1 MCVNKETINNNQT
14 NKLMAALGKI
24 RSRGAILVG
33 VIGAALL
40 AFIAEEAFRSC
51 DSAKNESR
59 QQIGEV
65 LGEKINMQEYQK
77 LVDEYTNVI
86 KITQGRENL
95 SDEELNQLKDVVW
108 NTYVQNR
115 IIQNEAKKLGLT
127 VTDKELQNVLVEGT
141 NPMLM
146 QTPFVNQQT
155 GRFDANSLKKFLNEY
170 KSAKTTNPQ
179 MAEQYQSIYEFWS
192 FVEKSLR
199 QQLLA
204 QKYQALL
211 ANCFLSN
218 PVSAKMAYKAENEE
232 SNIQLAAFPYS
243 DINDKD
249 VKVEDA
255 DLKAKYDEEK
265 ERFVQYQETRD
276 IKYVDVQVSASSAD
290 KAALNKEFAQYN
302 KDLAAAA
309 DPTQLMHKSSSLVNY
324 LGIPQTKAAFP
335 QDIAAR
341 LDSISVGS
349 TSGVVENKQ
358 DNTLNI
364 IKLISRQELPDSVQF
379 RAIQV
384 GGATLDAARATAD
397 SIYKALEGGADF
409 EAIAKKYSQ
418 TGEKNWLTSSQYQ
431 NAPSMDNDTKE
442 YVNTLNTLGVNA
454 IKNLQM
460 QQGNIIIQVTD
471 RKGMTPKYVAAVIK
485 KEIKFSKDTYNKAYN
500 KFSQFVS
507 ENQTLEGMEKN
518 ASKFGYNV
526 QERRDVSTAEHFVA
540 GIHGTRDAM
549 KWLYDAKDGS
559 ISPLYEC
566 GDNDHL
572 LVIALTKTNKKGYR
586 TLDDERVKE
595 FVKQE
600 VLKDKKAEKILAK
613 VSGVNSIQGAKAKGA
628 KVSDLNQVTFAS
640 PAFVPAV
647 GSSEPALSG
656 AVAAT
661 AKGKFSSH
669 PVKGEAGVYLFQVKS
684 KTTRSGKFNDQD
696 IEARLKQKAMQY
708 ASNFMQELYI
718 KANVVD
724 NRYLFF

>member
-1 MCVNKETINNNQT
+1 
-14 NKLMAALGKI
+14 MAALGKI
-24 RSRGAILVG
+24 RSHGAILIG

-51 DSAKNESR
+51 DASKNESR

-95 SDEELNQLKDVVW
+95 TDDELNQLKDVVW

-115 IIQNEAKKLGLT
+115 IIENEAKKLGLT
-127 VTDKELQNVLVEGT
+127 VTDKELQTVLTVGT

-155 GRFDANSLKKFLNEY
+155 GRFDSNMLKKFLNEY
-170 KSAKTTNPQ
+170 KQAQSSNPQ
-179 MAEQYQSIYEFWS
+179 MAEQYQSIYNFWS

-204 QKYQALL
+204 QKYQSLF

-218 PVSAKMAYKAENEE
+218 PVSAKMAFKDENEE

-243 DINDKD
+243 SVNDKD
-249 VKVEDA
+249 VKVDDA
-255 DLKAKYDEEK
+255 DLKSKYEELK
-265 ERFVQYQETRD
+265 ERFKQYEETRD
-276 IKYVDVQVSASSAD
+276 IKYVSFKVVASAAD
-290 KAALNKEFAQYN
+290 KAELSKEFAAYD
-302 KDLAAAA
+302 KELAASA
-309 DPTQLMHKSSSLVNY
+309 DPSQIMHKSASLVNY

-335 QDIAAR
+335 QDIAQR
-341 LDSISVGS
+341 LDSIAVGS
-349 TSGVVENKQ
+349 TTGVVENKQ

-384 GGATLDAARATAD
+384 AGATPEAAHATAD

-409 EAIAKKYSQ
+409 EAIAKKYNQ
-418 TGEKNWLTSSQYQ
+418 TGEKTWVTSAQYQ
-431 NAPSMDNDTKE
+431 NAPSMDSDTKE

-454 IKNLQM
+454 LKNIEM
-460 QQGNIIIQVTD
+460 QQGNLIVQVTD
-471 RKGMTPKYVAAVIK
+471 RKGMTSKYVAAVIK
-485 KEIKFSKDTYNKAYN
+485 KEIKFSKGTYNTAYN

-507 ENQTLEGMEKN
+507 ENQTVEGMEKN
-518 ASKFGYNV
+518 ASKFGFNV
-526 QERRDVSTAEHFVA
+526 QERKDVRTAEHYVA
-540 GIHGTRDAM
+540 GIHGTREAM
-549 KWLYDAKDGS
+549 KWLFDAKDNTV
-559 ISPLYEC
+559 SPLYEC
-566 GDNDHL
+566 GDNDNL
-572 LVIALTKTNKKGYR
+572 LVLALTKTHEKGYR
-586 TLDDERVKE
+586 TLDDEQVKE
-595 FVKQE
+595 YVKQQ
-600 VLKDKKAEKILAK
+600 VVKDKKAEKLIAK
-613 VSGVNSIQGAKAKGA
+613 LNGVNSIAAAKSKGA
-628 KVSDLNQVTFAS
+628 KVGELNQITFAS
-640 PAFVPAV
+640 PAFVTLTGA
-647 GSSEPALSG
+647 SEPALSG

-669 PVKGEAGVYLFQVKS
+669 PVKGEGGVYLFQVVS
-684 KTTRSGKFNDQD
+684 KKMRPGKFNDQ
-696 IEARLKQKAMQY
+696 EMEQQLKQKAMQY
-708 ASNFMQELYI
+708 AGNFMQELYI
-718 KANVVD
+718 KANVKD

>member
-1 MCVNKETINNNQT
+1 
-14 NKLMAALGKI
+14 MAALGKI
-24 RSRGAILVG
+24 RSHGAILIG

-51 DSAKNESR
+51 DASKNESR

-95 SDEELNQLKDVVW
+95 TDDELNQLKDVVW

-115 IIQNEAKKLGLT
+115 IIENEAKKLGLT
-127 VTDKELQNVLVEGT
+127 VTDKELQTVLTVGT

-155 GRFDANSLKKFLNEY
+155 GRFDSNMLKKFLNEY
-170 KSAKTTNPQ
+170 KQAQSSNSQ
-179 MAEQYQSIYEFWS
+179 MAEQYQSIYNFWS

-204 QKYQALL
+204 QKYQSLF

-218 PVSAKMAYKAENEE
+218 PVSAKMAFKDENEE

-243 DINDKD
+243 SVNDKD
-249 VKVEDA
+249 VKVDDA
-255 DLKAKYDEEK
+255 DLKSKYEELK
-265 ERFVQYQETRD
+265 ERFKQYEETRD
-276 IKYVDVQVSASSAD
+276 IKYVSFKVVASAAD
-290 KAALNKEFAQYN
+290 KAELSKEFAAYD
-302 KDLAAAA
+302 KELAASA
-309 DPTQLMHKSSSLVNY
+309 DPSQIMHKSASLVNY

-335 QDIAAR
+335 QDIAQR
-341 LDSISVGS
+341 LDSIAVGS
-349 TSGVVENKQ
+349 TTGVVENKQ

-384 GGATLDAARATAD
+384 AGATPEAAHATAD

-409 EAIAKKYSQ
+409 EAIAKKYNQ
-418 TGEKNWLTSSQYQ
+418 TGEKTWVTSAQYQ
-431 NAPSMDNDTKE
+431 NAPSMDSDTKE

-454 IKNLQM
+454 LKNIEM
-460 QQGNIIIQVTD
+460 QQGNLIVQVTD
-471 RKGMTPKYVAAVIK
+471 RKGMTSKYVAAVIK
-485 KEIKFSKDTYNKAYN
+485 KEIKFSKGTYNTAYN

-507 ENQTLEGMEKN
+507 ENQTVEGMEKN
-518 ASKFGYNV
+518 ASKFGFNV
-526 QERRDVSTAEHFVA
+526 QERKDVRTAEHYVA
-540 GIHGTRDAM
+540 GIHGTREAM
-549 KWLYDAKDGS
+549 KWLFDAKDNTV
-559 ISPLYEC
+559 SPLYEC
-566 GDNDHL
+566 GDNDNL
-572 LVIALTKTNKKGYR
+572 LVLALTKTHEKGYR
-586 TLDDERVKE
+586 TLDDEQVKE
-595 FVKQE
+595 YVKQQ
-600 VLKDKKAEKILAK
+600 VVKDKKAEKLIAK
-613 VSGVNSIQGAKAKGA
+613 LNGVNSIAAAKSKGA
-628 KVSDLNQVTFAS
+628 KVGELNQITFAS
-640 PAFVPAV
+640 PAFVTLTGA
-647 GSSEPALSG
+647 SEPALSG

-669 PVKGEAGVYLFQVKS
+669 PVKGEGGVYLFQIVS
-684 KTTRSGKFNDQD
+684 KKMRPGKFNDQ
-696 IEARLKQKAMQY
+696 EMEQQLKQKAMQY
-708 ASNFMQELYI
+708 AGNFMQELYI
-718 KANVVD
+718 KANVKD

>member
-1 MCVNKETINNNQT
+1 
-14 NKLMAALGKI
+14 MAALGKI

-40 AFIAEEAFRSC
+40 AFIAGEAFRSC

-95 SDEELNQLKDVVW
+95 TDDELNQLKDVVW

-115 IIQNEAKKLGLT
+115 IIENEAKKLGLK

-155 GRFDANSLKKFLNEY
+155 GRFDSNMLKKFLGEY
-170 KSAKTTNPQ
+170 KNAKNTNPQ
-179 MAEQYQSIYEFWS
+179 MAEQYQSIYNFWS

-204 QKYQALL
+204 QKYQALF

-218 PVSAKMAYKAENEE
+218 PVSAKMAFKDENEE
-232 SNIQLAAFPYS
+232 SNILLAAFPYS

-249 VKVEDA
+249 VKVDDA
-255 DLKAKYDEEK
+255 DLKAKYEEMK
-265 ERFVQYQETRD
+265 ERFKQYQETRD
-276 IKYVDVQVSASSAD
+276 IKYVDFKVSASSAD
-290 KAALNKEFAQYN
+290 KAALNKEFAQFD
-302 KDLAAAA
+302 KELADAS
-309 DPTQLMHKSSSLVNY
+309 DPTQLMHKSASLVNY

-335 QDIAAR
+335 TDIASR
-341 LDSISVGS
+341 LDSIAIGS
-349 TSGVVENKQ
+349 TSGISENKQ

-379 RAIQV
+379 RVIQV
-384 GGATLDAARATAD
+384 AGATPAVAHATAD
-397 SIYKALEGGADF
+397 SIYKALEGGAEF
-409 EAIAKKYSQ
+409 EALAKKYNQ
-418 TGEKNWLTSSQYQ
+418 VGEKNWLTSAQYQ

-442 YVNTLNTLGVNA
+442 YIKTLNTLGVNA
-454 IKNLQM
+454 IKNLEM
-460 QQGNIIIQVTD
+460 QQGNLIIQVTD
-471 RKGMTPKYVAAVIK
+471 RRAMTTKYVAAVIK
-485 KEIKFSKDTYNKAYN
+485 KNITFSKDTYNTAYN

-526 QERRDVSTAEHFVA
+526 QERKDVMTSEHFIA
-540 GIHGTRDAM
+540 GIHSTRDAM
-549 KWLYDAKDGS
+549 KWLFGAKEGN

-572 LVIALTKTNKKGYR
+572 LVIALTRTHEKGYR

-595 FVKQE
+595 YIKQQ
-600 VLKDKKAEKILAK
+600 VLKDKKADKILSK
-613 VSGVNSIQGAKAKGA
+613 VNGVNSIQAAKVKGA
-628 KVSDLNQVTFAS
+628 KVAELNQVTFAS
-640 PAFVPAV
+640 PAFVSLV
-647 GSSEPALSG
+647 GTSEPALSG

-661 AKGKFSSH
+661 ANGKFSSH
-669 PVKGEAGVYLFQVKS
+669 AVKGEGGVYFFQVKS
-684 KTTRSGKFNDQD
+684 KTMRPGKFNDQ
-696 IEARLKQKAMQY
+696 EVEQRLKQKAMQY
-708 ASNFMQELYI
+708 AGNFMQELYI
-718 KANVVD
+718 KANVID

>member
-1 MCVNKETINNNQT
+1 
-14 NKLMAALGKI
+14 MAALGKI
-24 RSRGAILVG
+24 RSHGAILVG

-95 SDEELNQLKDVVW
+95 SDDELNQLKDVVW

-115 IIQNEAKKLGLT
+115 IIENEAKKLGLV

-155 GRFDANSLKKFLNEY
+155 GRFDANMLKKFLNEY

-179 MAEQYQSIYEFWS
+179 MAEQYQSVYDFWG

-204 QKYQALL
+204 QKYQALF

-218 PVSAKMAYKAENEE
+218 PVSAKMAFKDENEE

-249 VKVEDA
+249 VKVEESDI
-255 DLKAKYDEEK
+255 KAKYDELK
-265 ERFVQYQETRD
+265 ERFKQYQETRD
-276 IKYVDVQVSASSAD
+276 IKYVDFQVFASSAD
-290 KAALNKEFAQYN
+290 KAALNKDFAQYD
-302 KDLAAAA
+302 KELAEAA

-341 LDSISVGS
+341 LDSVAVGS
-349 TSGVVENKQ
+349 TTGVVENKQ

-364 IKLISRQELPDSVQF
+364 IKLLSRQELPDSVQF

-384 GGATLDAARATAD
+384 GGATVDAARATAD

-409 EAIAKKYSQ
+409 EALAKKYNQ
-418 TGEKNWLTSSQYQ
+418 TGEKNWLTSAQYQ
-431 NAPSMDNDTKE
+431 NAPSMDNDTRE
-442 YVNTLNTLGVNA
+442 YINTLNTLGVNGV
-454 IKNLQM
+454 KNLEM
-460 QQGNIIIQVTD
+460 QQGNLIIQVTD
-471 RKGMTPKYVAAVIK
+471 RKGMTTKYVAAVIK
-485 KEIKFSKDTYNKAYN
+485 KDIKFSKDTYNAAYN

-507 ENQTLEGMEKN
+507 ENQTLEGIEKN
-518 ASKFGYNV
+518 AAKFGYKV
-526 QERRDVSTAEHFVA
+526 QERNDVTTSDHYVA

-549 KWLYDAKDGS
+549 KWLFDAKDGS

-572 LVIALTKTNKKGYR
+572 LVLALTKTHEKGYR
-586 TLDDERVKE
+586 SLDDEKVKE
-595 FVKQE
+595 YVKQQ
-600 VLKDKKAEKILAK
+600 VLKDKKAEKIMAK
-613 VSGVNSIQGAKAKGA
+613 LNGVKNIQAAKAKGA
-628 KVSDLNQVTFAS
+628 KIADLNQVTFAS

-647 GSSEPALSG
+647 GASEPALSG

-669 PVKGEAGVYLFQVKS
+669 AVKGEVGVYLFQVKS
-684 KTTRSGKFNDQD
+684 KTMRPGKFNDQ
-696 IEARLKQKAMQY
+696 EVEQRLKQKAMQY
-708 ASNFMQELYI
+708 AGNFMQELYI

>member
-1 MCVNKETINNNQT
+1 
-14 NKLMAALGKI
+14 MAALGKI
-24 RSRGAILVG
+24 RSHGAILIG

-51 DSAKNESR
+51 DASKNESR

-95 SDEELNQLKDVVW
+95 TDDELNQLKDVVW

-115 IIQNEAKKLGLT
+115 IIENEAKKLGLT
-127 VTDKELQNVLVEGT
+127 VTDKELQTVLTVGT

-155 GRFDANSLKKFLNEY
+155 GRFDSNMLKKFLNEY
-170 KSAKTTNPQ
+170 KQAQSSNPQ
-179 MAEQYQSIYEFWS
+179 MAEQYQSIYNFWS

-204 QKYQALL
+204 QKYQSLF

-218 PVSAKMAYKAENEE
+218 PVSAKMAFKDENEE

-243 DINDKD
+243 SVNDKD
-249 VKVEDA
+249 VKVDDA
-255 DLKAKYDEEK
+255 DLKSKYEELK
-265 ERFVQYQETRD
+265 ERFKQYEETRD
-276 IKYVDVQVSASSAD
+276 IKYVSFKVVASAAD
-290 KAALNKEFAQYN
+290 KAELSKEFAAYD
-302 KDLAAAA
+302 KELAASA
-309 DPTQLMHKSSSLVNY
+309 DPSQIMHKSASLVNY

-335 QDIAAR
+335 QDIAQR
-341 LDSISVGS
+341 LDSIAVGS
-349 TSGVVENKQ
+349 TTGVVENKQ

-384 GGATLDAARATAD
+384 AGATPEAAHATAD

-409 EAIAKKYSQ
+409 EAIAKKYNQ
-418 TGEKNWLTSSQYQ
+418 TGEKTWVTSAQYQ
-431 NAPSMDNDTKE
+431 NAPSMDSDTKE

-454 IKNLQM
+454 LKNIEM
-460 QQGNIIIQVTD
+460 QQGNLIVQVTD
-471 RKGMTPKYVAAVIK
+471 RKGMTSKYVAAVIK
-485 KEIKFSKDTYNKAYN
+485 KEIKFSKGTYNTAYN

-507 ENQTLEGMEKN
+507 ENQTVEGMEKN
-518 ASKFGYNV
+518 ASKFGFNV
-526 QERRDVSTAEHFVA
+526 QERKDVRTAEHYVA
-540 GIHGTRDAM
+540 GIHGTREAM
-549 KWLYDAKDGS
+549 KWLFDAKDNTV
-559 ISPLYEC
+559 SPLYEC
-566 GDNDHL
+566 GDNDNL
-572 LVIALTKTNKKGYR
+572 LVLALTKTHEKGYR
-586 TLDDERVKE
+586 TLDDEQVKE
-595 FVKQE
+595 YVKQQ
-600 VLKDKKAEKILAK
+600 VVKDKKAEKLIAK
-613 VSGVNSIQGAKAKGA
+613 LNGVNSIAAAKSKGA
-628 KVSDLNQVTFAS
+628 KVGALNQITFAS
-640 PAFVPAV
+640 PAFVTLTGA
-647 GSSEPALSG
+647 SEPALSG

-669 PVKGEAGVYLFQVKS
+669 PVKGEGGVYLFQVVS
-684 KTTRSGKFNDQD
+684 KKMRPGKFNDQ
-696 IEARLKQKAMQY
+696 EMEQQLKQKAMQY
-708 ASNFMQELYI
+708 AGNFMQELYI
-718 KANVVD
+718 KANVKD

>member
-1 MCVNKETINNNQT
+1 
-14 NKLMAALGKI
+14 MAALGKI
-24 RSRGAILVG
+24 RSHGAILIG

-51 DSAKNESR
+51 DASKNESR

-95 SDEELNQLKDVVW
+95 TDDELNQLKDVVW

-115 IIQNEAKKLGLT
+115 IIENEAKKLGLT
-127 VTDKELQNVLVEGT
+127 VTDKELQTVLTVGT

-155 GRFDANSLKKFLNEY
+155 GRFDSNMLKKFLNEY
-170 KSAKTTNPQ
+170 KQAQSSNPQ
-179 MAEQYQSIYEFWS
+179 MAEQYQSIYNFWS

-204 QKYQALL
+204 QKYQSLF

-218 PVSAKMAYKAENEE
+218 PVSAKMAFKDENEE

-243 DINDKD
+243 SVNDKD
-249 VKVEDA
+249 VKVDDA
-255 DLKAKYDEEK
+255 DLKAKYEELK
-265 ERFVQYQETRD
+265 ERFKQYEETRD
-276 IKYVDVQVSASSAD
+276 IKYVSFKVVASAAD
-290 KAALNKEFAQYN
+290 KAELSKEFAAYD
-302 KDLAAAA
+302 KELAASA
-309 DPTQLMHKSSSLVNY
+309 DPSQIMHKSASLVNY

-335 QDIAAR
+335 QDIAQR
-341 LDSISVGS
+341 LDSIAVGS
-349 TSGVVENKQ
+349 TTGVVENKQ

-384 GGATLDAARATAD
+384 AGATPEAAHATAD

-409 EAIAKKYSQ
+409 EAIAKKYNQ
-418 TGEKNWLTSSQYQ
+418 TGEKTWVTSAQYQ

-454 IKNLQM
+454 LKNIEM
-460 QQGNIIIQVTD
+460 QQGNLIVQVTD
-471 RKGMTPKYVAAVIK
+471 RKGMTSKYVAAVIK
-485 KEIKFSKDTYNKAYN
+485 KEIKFSKGTYNTAYN

-507 ENQTLEGMEKN
+507 ENQTVEGMEKN
-518 ASKFGYNV
+518 ASKFGFNV
-526 QERRDVSTAEHFVA
+526 QERKDVRTAEHYVA
-540 GIHGTRDAM
+540 GIHGTREAM
-549 KWLYDAKDGS
+549 KWLFDAKDNTV
-559 ISPLYEC
+559 SPLYEC
-566 GDNDHL
+566 GDNDNL
-572 LVIALTKTNKKGYR
+572 LVLALTKTHEKGYR
-586 TLDDERVKE
+586 TLDDEQVKE
-595 FVKQE
+595 YVKQQ
-600 VLKDKKAEKILAK
+600 VVKDKKAEKLIAK
-613 VSGVNSIQGAKAKGA
+613 LNGVNSISAAKSKGA
-628 KVSDLNQVTFAS
+628 KVGELNQITFAS
-640 PAFVPAV
+640 PAFVTLTGA
-647 GSSEPALSG
+647 SEPALSG

-669 PVKGEAGVYLFQVKS
+669 PVKGEGGVYLFQVVS
-684 KTTRSGKFNDQD
+684 KKMRPGKFNDQ
-696 IEARLKQKAMQY
+696 EMEQQLKQKAMQY
-708 ASNFMQELYI
+708 AGNFMQELYI
-718 KANVVD
+718 KANVKD

>member
-1 MCVNKETINNNQT
+1 
-14 NKLMAALGKI
+14 MAALGKI
-24 RSRGAILVG
+24 RSHGAILIG

-51 DSAKNESR
+51 DASKNESR

-95 SDEELNQLKDVVW
+95 TDDELNQLKDVVW

-115 IIQNEAKKLGLT
+115 IIENEAKKLGLT
-127 VTDKELQNVLVEGT
+127 VTDKELQTVLTVGT

-155 GRFDANSLKKFLNEY
+155 GRFDSNMLKKFLNEY
-170 KSAKTTNPQ
+170 KQAQSSNPQ
-179 MAEQYQSIYEFWS
+179 MAEQYQSIYNFWS

-204 QKYQALL
+204 QKYQSLF

-218 PVSAKMAYKAENEE
+218 PVSAKMAFKDENEE

-243 DINDKD
+243 SVNDKD
-249 VKVEDA
+249 VKVDDA
-255 DLKAKYDEEK
+255 DLKAKYEELK
-265 ERFVQYQETRD
+265 ERFKQYEETRD
-276 IKYVDVQVSASSAD
+276 IKYVSFKVVASAAD
-290 KAALNKEFAQYN
+290 KAELSKEFAVYD
-302 KDLAAAA
+302 KELAASA
-309 DPTQLMHKSSSLVNY
+309 DPSQIMHKSASLVNY

-335 QDIAAR
+335 QDIAQR
-341 LDSISVGS
+341 LDSIAVGS
-349 TSGVVENKQ
+349 TTGVVENKQ

-384 GGATLDAARATAD
+384 AGATPEAAHTKAD

-409 EAIAKKYSQ
+409 EAIAKKYNQ
-418 TGEKNWLTSSQYQ
+418 TGEKTWVTSAQYQ
-431 NAPSMDNDTKE
+431 NAPSMDSDTKE

-454 IKNLQM
+454 LKNIEM
-460 QQGNIIIQVTD
+460 QQGNLIVQVTD
-471 RKGMTPKYVAAVIK
+471 RKGMTSKYVAAVIK
-485 KEIKFSKDTYNKAYN
+485 KEIKFSKGTYNTAYN

-507 ENQTLEGMEKN
+507 ENQTVEGMEKN
-518 ASKFGYNV
+518 ASKFGFNV
-526 QERRDVSTAEHFVA
+526 QERKDVRTAEHYVA
-540 GIHGTRDAM
+540 GIHGTREAM
-549 KWLYDAKDGS
+549 KWLFDAKDNTV
-559 ISPLYEC
+559 SPLYEC
-566 GDNDHL
+566 GDNDNL
-572 LVIALTKTNKKGYR
+572 LVLALTKTHEKGYR
-586 TLDDERVKE
+586 ALDDEQVKE
-595 FVKQE
+595 YVKQQ
-600 VLKDKKAEKILAK
+600 VVKDKKAEKLIAK
-613 VSGVNSIQGAKAKGA
+613 LNGVNSISAAKNKGA
-628 KVSDLNQVTFAS
+628 KVGELNQITFAS
-640 PAFVPAV
+640 PAFVTLTGA
-647 GSSEPALSG
+647 SEPALSG

-669 PVKGEAGVYLFQVKS
+669 PVKGEGGVYLFQVVS
-684 KTTRSGKFNDQD
+684 KKMRPGKFNNQ
-696 IEARLKQKAMQY
+696 EMEQQLKQKAMQY
-708 ASNFMQELYI
+708 AGNFMQELYI
-718 KANVVD
+718 KANVKD

>member
-1 MCVNKETINNNQT
+1 
-14 NKLMAALGKI
+14 MAALGKI
-24 RSRGAILVG
+24 RSHGAILIG

-51 DSAKNESR
+51 DASKNESR

-95 SDEELNQLKDVVW
+95 TDDELNQLKDVVW

-115 IIQNEAKKLGLT
+115 IIENEAKKLGLT
-127 VTDKELQNVLVEGT
+127 VTDKELQNVLTAGT

-155 GRFDANSLKKFLNEY
+155 GRFDSNMLKKFLNEY
-170 KSAKTTNPQ
+170 KQAQSSNPQ
-179 MAEQYQSIYEFWS
+179 MAEQYQSIYNFWS

-204 QKYQALL
+204 QKYQSLF

-218 PVSAKMAYKAENEE
+218 PVSAKMAFKDENEE

-243 DINDKD
+243 SVNDKD
-249 VKVEDA
+249 VKVDDA
-255 DLKAKYDEEK
+255 DLKAKYEELK
-265 ERFVQYQETRD
+265 ERFKQYEETRD
-276 IKYVDVQVSASSAD
+276 IKYVSFKVVASAAD
-290 KAALNKEFAQYN
+290 KAELSKEFAAYD
-302 KDLAAAA
+302 KELAASA
-309 DPTQLMHKSSSLVNY
+309 DPAQIMHKSASLVNY

-335 QDIAAR
+335 QDIAQR
-341 LDSISVGS
+341 LDSIAVGS
-349 TSGVVENKQ
+349 TTGVVENKQ

-384 GGATLDAARATAD
+384 AGATPEAAHATAD

-409 EAIAKKYSQ
+409 EAIAKKYNQ
-418 TGEKNWLTSSQYQ
+418 TGEKTWVTSAQYQ
-431 NAPSMDNDTKE
+431 NAPSMDSDTKE

-454 IKNLQM
+454 LKNIEM
-460 QQGNIIIQVTD
+460 QQGNLIVQVTD
-471 RKGMTPKYVAAVIK
+471 RKGMTSKYVAAVIK
-485 KEIKFSKDTYNKAYN
+485 KEIKFSKGTYNTAYN

-507 ENQTLEGMEKN
+507 ENQTVEGMEKN
-518 ASKFGYNV
+518 ASKFGFNV
-526 QERRDVSTAEHFVA
+526 QERKDVRTAEHYVA
-540 GIHGTRDAM
+540 GIHGTREAM
-549 KWLYDAKDGS
+549 KWLFDAKDNTV
-559 ISPLYEC
+559 SPLYEC
-566 GDNDHL
+566 GDNDNL
-572 LVIALTKTNKKGYR
+572 LVLALIKTHEKGYR
-586 TLDDERVKE
+586 TLDDEQVKE
-595 FVKQE
+595 YVKQQ
-600 VLKDKKAEKILAK
+600 VVKDKKAEKLIAK
-613 VSGVNSIQGAKAKGA
+613 LNGVNSIAAAKSKGA
-628 KVSDLNQVTFAS
+628 KVGELNQITFAS
-640 PAFVPAV
+640 PAFVTLTGA
-647 GSSEPALSG
+647 SEPALSG

-669 PVKGEAGVYLFQVKS
+669 PVKGEGGVYLFQVVS
-684 KTTRSGKFNDQD
+684 KKMRPGKFNDQ
-696 IEARLKQKAMQY
+696 EMEQQLKQKAMQY
-708 ASNFMQELYI
+708 AGNFMQELYI
-718 KANVVD
+718 KANVKD

>member
-1 MCVNKETINNNQT
+1 
-14 NKLMAALGKI
+14 MAALGKI
-24 RSRGAILVG
+24 RSHGAILVG

-95 SDEELNQLKDVVW
+95 SDDELNQLKDVVW

-115 IIQNEAKKLGLT
+115 IIENEAKKLGLV

-155 GRFDANSLKKFLNEY
+155 GRFDANMLKKFLNEY

-179 MAEQYQSIYEFWS
+179 MAEQYQSVYDFWG

-204 QKYQALL
+204 QKYQALF

-218 PVSAKMAYKAENEE
+218 PVSAKMAFKDENEE

-249 VKVEDA
+249 VKVEESDI
-255 DLKAKYDEEK
+255 KAKYDELK
-265 ERFVQYQETRD
+265 ERFKQYQETRD
-276 IKYVDVQVSASSAD
+276 IKYVDFQVFASSAD
-290 KAALNKEFAQYN
+290 KVALNKEFAQYD
-302 KDLAAAA
+302 KELAEAT

-335 QDIAAR
+335 QDIATR
-341 LDSISVGS
+341 LDSVAVGS
-349 TSGVVENKQ
+349 TTGVVENKQ

-364 IKLISRQELPDSVQF
+364 IKLLSRQELPDSVQF

-384 GGATLDAARATAD
+384 GGATVDAARATAD

-409 EAIAKKYSQ
+409 EALAKKYNQ
-418 TGEKNWLTSSQYQ
+418 TGEKNWLTSAQYQ

-442 YVNTLNTLGVNA
+442 YINTLNTLGVNGV
-454 IKNLQM
+454 KNLEM
-460 QQGNIIIQVTD
+460 QQGNLIIQVTD
-471 RKGMTPKYVAAVIK
+471 RKGMTTKYVAAVIK
-485 KEIKFSKDTYNKAYN
+485 KDIKFSKDTYNAAYN

-507 ENQTLEGMEKN
+507 ENQTLEGIEKN
-518 ASKFGYNV
+518 AAKFGYKV
-526 QERRDVSTAEHFVA
+526 QERNDVSTSDHYVA
-540 GIHGTRDAM
+540 GIHGTREAM
-549 KWLYDAKDGS
+549 KWLFDAKDGS
-559 ISPLYEC
+559 VSPLYEC

-572 LVIALTKTNKKGYR
+572 LVLALTKTHEKGYR
-586 TLDDERVKE
+586 ALDDEKVKE
-595 FVKQE
+595 YVKQQ
-600 VLKDKKAEKILAK
+600 VLKDKKAEKIMAK
-613 VSGVNSIQGAKAKGA
+613 LNGVKNIQSAKAKGA
-628 KVSDLNQVTFAS
+628 KIADLNQVTFAS

-647 GSSEPALSG
+647 GASEPALSG

-669 PVKGEAGVYLFQVKS
+669 AVKGEAGVYLFQVKS
-684 KTTRSGKFNDQD
+684 KTMRPGKFNDQ
-696 IEARLKQKAMQY
+696 EVEQRLKQKAMQY
-708 ASNFMQELYI
+708 AGNFMQELYI